1 MEEASV
7 LSCAEQDDDAMA
19 GVGNSDVYAVLDS
32 DKSESIGDV
41 SRLTS
46 GEGVGMM
53 ESQEAIV

>member
-1 MEEASV
+1 M